1 MLDTI
6 KAFFDR
12 HIALSPGDSKQAE
25 EHRVRVAVA
34 ALLAEV
40 VRMDDEIAEAERQQ
54 VLASIAEKFSL
65 SGEEAAEL
73 VTLSEEEA
81 REATDFFQFTS
92 QINQA
97 YSPEQKVTL
106 IEHMW
111 RVAYA
116 DRIIHKYEDHLI
128 RKIADLI
135 YVPHARFIAAKHRV
149 REEDAEEA
157 VDYDVVVLLRR
168 CEQ

>member
-1 MLDTI
+1 MLDAI

-12 HIALSPGDSKQAE
+12 YIAPNPGDSKQAE
-25 EHRVRVAVA
+25 EYRARIAVA

-73 VTLSEEEA
+73 VALSEEEA

-92 QINQA
+92 QINRA

-111 RVAYA
+111 RVAYT
-116 DRIIHKYEDHLI
+116 DRTIHKYEDHLI

-135 YVPHARFIAAKHRV
+135 HVPHAKFIAAKHRV
-149 REEDAEEA
+149 REEGAEKGRE
-157 VDYDVVVLLRR
+157 L
-168 CEQ
+168 